1 MRKVWFIH
9 LVIKIAWNDTWYK
22 PFIAFNIAEIA
33 TKVMTDFNAF
43 SHIYKNIFKNLFKPR
58 F

>member
-1 MRKVWFIH
+1 MQKVWFIH

-43 SHIYKNIFKNLFKPR
+43 SHIYKNIF
-58 F
+58 